1 MVSKAAV
8 DEAAKRAAARRASLG
23 PVNIRKCQIIAIRI
37 GGERASAD
45 SRPSQKNT
53 TLLPRYKLDEI
64 NAGRVLKRGS
74 FSTISFAT
82 IREVRSIVAAD
93 SSNDD
98 DDEPD
103 HQLAQD
109 KKLLSDSLIMEGS
122 KDARYGYAMKVGT
135 YISVF
140 VLSMRARCSHPPRA

>member
-23 PVNIRKCQIIAIRI
+23 LVNIRKCQIIAVRI
-37 GGERASAD
+37 GGERASTAGTGG
-45 SRPSQKNT
+45 SHPSQNT
-53 TLLPRYKLDEI
+53 TLLPRFKLDEI
-64 NAGRVLKRGS
+64 NAGRVLKRGK
-74 FSTISFAT
+74 FGT
-82 IREVRSIVAAD
+82 IREIRSIVAAD

-109 KKLLSDSLIMEGS
+109 KKLLSDSTLLKGS
-122 KDARYGYAMKVGT
+122 KDARYAMKVGT
-135 YISVF
+135 YVSIF
-140 VLSMRARCSHPPRA
+140 VLSMRASRA

>member
-23 PVNIRKCQIIAIRI
+23 LVNIRKCQIIAVRI
-37 GGERASAD
+37 GGERASTAGTGG
-45 SRPSQKNT
+45 SHPSQNT
-53 TLLPRYKLDEI
+53 TLLPRFKLDEI
-64 NAGRVLKRGS
+64 NAGRVLKRGK
-74 FSTISFAT
+74 FGT
-82 IREVRSIVAAD
+82 IREIRSIVAAD

-109 KKLLSDSLIMEGS
+109 KKLLSDSTLLKGS

-135 YISVF
+135 YISIF
-140 VLSMRARCSHPPRA
+140 VLSMRASRA